1 MRKRFKQVS
10 TGLTLVCNREDVIKQ
25 YEKYPKEYAKL
36 LNDKIEDGD
45 LLDFVTL
52 EVKDRVLVY
61 LNDDELD
68 TKLERIVA
76 RIVSG
81 VFTESLEG
89 KGGELARNISSVSDN
104 GQTVSYSDK
113 VKSYLVSTDDPELFS
128 GFSKLLTPYRRVN
141 VATR

>member
-1 MRKRFKQVS
+1 MTDSSQETR
-10 TGLTLVCNREDVIKQ
+10 I
-25 YEKYPKEYAKL
+25 KEYAKL

-61 LNDDELD
+61 LNDEVLD

-81 VFTESLEG
+81 VFTESLDS
-89 KGGELARNISSVSDN
+89 KDGELEHNISSVSDN

-113 VKSYLVSTDDPELFS
+113 VKSYLVSTDDSELFS
-128 GFSKLLTPYRRVN
+128 GFSKLLAPYRRVN
-141 VATR
+141 VAS

>member
-1 MRKRFKQVS
+1 MADSSQEAR
-10 TGLTLVCNREDVIKQ
+10 I
-25 YEKYPKEYAKL
+25 KEYAKL

-61 LNDDELD
+61 LNDEVLD

-81 VFTESLEG
+81 VFTESLES
-89 KGGELARNISSVSDN
+89 KDGELEHNISSVSDN
-104 GQTVSYSDK
+104 GQTISYSDK
-113 VKSYLVSTDDPELFS
+113 VKSYLISTDDSELFS
-128 GFSKLLTPYRRVN
+128 GFSKLLAPYRRVN
-141 VATR
+141 VAS

>member
-1 MRKRFKQVS
+1 MADSSQETR
-10 TGLTLVCNREDVIKQ
+10 I
-25 YEKYPKEYAKL
+25 KEYAKL
-36 LNDKIEDGD
+36 LNNKIEDGD

-68 TKLERIVA
+68 TKFERIVA

-81 VFTESLEG
+81 GVFTESLES
-89 KGGELARNISSVSDN
+89 KDGELAHNISSVSDN

-113 VKSYLVSTDDPELFS
+113 VKSYLVSADDSELFS
-128 GFSKLLTPYRRVN
+128 GFSKLLAPYRRVN
-141 VATR
+141 VTTR

>member
-1 MRKRFKQVS
+1 MTDSSQETR
-10 TGLTLVCNREDVIKQ
+10 I
-25 YEKYPKEYAKL
+25 KEYAKL

-61 LNDDELD
+61 LNDEVLD

-81 VFTESLEG
+81 VFTESLES
-89 KGGELARNISSVSDN
+89 KNGELENNISSVSDN
-104 GQTVSYSDK
+104 GQTISYSDK
-113 VKSYLVSTDDPELFS
+113 VKSYLVSTDDSELFS
-128 GFSKLLTPYRRVN
+128 GFSKLLAPYRRVN
-141 VATR
+141 VAS

>member
-1 MRKRFKQVS
+1 MTDSSQEAR
-10 TGLTLVCNREDVIKQ
+10 I
-25 YEKYPKEYAKL
+25 KEYAKL

-61 LNDDELD
+61 LNDELLD

-81 VFTESLEG
+81 VFTESLES
-89 KGGELARNISSVSDN
+89 KDGELEHNISSVSDN
-104 GQTVSYSDK
+104 GQTISYSDK
-113 VKSYLVSTDDPELFS
+113 VKSYLVSTDDSELFS
-128 GFSKLLTPYRRVN
+128 GFSKLLAPYRRVN
-141 VATR
+141 VAS

>member
-1 MRKRFKQVS
+1 MTDSSQDTR
-10 TGLTLVCNREDVIKQ
+10 I
-25 YEKYPKEYAKL
+25 KEYAKL

-61 LNDDELD
+61 LNDNELD

-81 VFTESLEG
+81 IFTESLES
-89 KGGELARNISSVSDN
+89 KDGELEHNISSVSDN

-113 VKSYLVSTDDPELFS
+113 VKSYLVSTDDSELFS
-128 GFSKLLTPYRRVN
+128 GFSKLLAPYRRVN
-141 VATR
+141 VAS

>member
-1 MRKRFKQVS
+1 MTDSSQETR
-10 TGLTLVCNREDVIKQ
+10 I
-25 YEKYPKEYAKL
+25 KEYAKI

-61 LNDDELD
+61 LNDEKLD

-81 VFTESLEG
+81 VFTESLES
-89 KGGELARNISSVSDN
+89 KDGELEHNISSVSDN
-104 GQTVSYSDK
+104 GQTISYSDK
-113 VKSYLVSTDDPELFS
+113 VKSYLVSTDDSELFS
-128 GFSKLLTPYRRVN
+128 GFSKLLAPYRRVN
-141 VATR
+141 VAS

>member
-1 MRKRFKQVS
+1 MTDSSQETR
-10 TGLTLVCNREDVIKQ
+10 I
-25 YEKYPKEYAKL
+25 KEYAKL

-61 LNDDELD
+61 LNDEVLD

-81 VFTESLEG
+81 IFTESLES
-89 KGGELARNISSVSDN
+89 KDGELEHNISSVSDN

-113 VKSYLVSTDDPELFS
+113 VKSYLVSTDDSELFS
-128 GFSKLLTPYRRVN
+128 GFSKLLAPYRRVN
-141 VATR
+141 VAS

>member
-1 MRKRFKQVS
+1 MTDSSQETR
-10 TGLTLVCNREDVIKQ
+10 I
-25 YEKYPKEYAKL
+25 KEYAKL

-61 LNDDELD
+61 LNDGVLD

-81 VFTESLEG
+81 VFTESLES
-89 KGGELARNISSVSDN
+89 KDGELEHNISSVSDN
-104 GQTVSYSDK
+104 GQTISYSDK
-113 VKSYLVSTDDPELFS
+113 VKSYLVSTDDSELFS
-128 GFSKLLTPYRRVN
+128 GFSKLLAPYRRVN
-141 VATR
+141 VAS

>member
-1 MRKRFKQVS
+1 MTDSSQEAR
-10 TGLTLVCNREDVIKQ
+10 I
-25 YEKYPKEYAKL
+25 KEYAKL

-61 LNDDELD
+61 LNDEVLD

-81 VFTESLEG
+81 VFTESLES
-89 KGGELARNISSVSDN
+89 KDGELEHNISSVSDN
-104 GQTVSYSDK
+104 GQTISYSDK
-113 VKSYLVSTDDPELFS
+113 VKSYLVSTDDSELFS
-128 GFSKLLTPYRRVN
+128 GFSKLLAPYRRVN
-141 VATR
+141 IAS

>member
-1 MRKRFKQVS
+1 MTDSSQETR
-10 TGLTLVCNREDVIKQ
+10 I
-25 YEKYPKEYAKL
+25 KEYAKL

-61 LNDDELD
+61 LNDEVLD

-81 VFTESLEG
+81 VFTESLES
-89 KGGELARNISSVSDN
+89 KYGELEHNISSVSDN
-104 GQTVSYSDK
+104 GQTISYSDK
-113 VKSYLVSTDDPELFS
+113 VKSYLVSTDDSELFS
-128 GFSKLLTPYRRVN
+128 GFSKLLAPYRRVN
-141 VATR
+141 VAS

>member
-1 MRKRFKQVS
+1 MTDSSQETR
-10 TGLTLVCNREDVIKQ
+10 IK
-25 YEKYPKEYAKL
+25 KYAKL

-61 LNDDELD
+61 LNDEVLD

-81 VFTESLEG
+81 VFTESLES
-89 KGGELARNISSVSDN
+89 KDGELEHNISSVSDN
-104 GQTVSYSDK
+104 GQTISYSDK
-113 VKSYLVSTDDPELFS
+113 VKSYLVSTDDSELFS
-128 GFSKLLTPYRRVN
+128 GFSKLLAPYRRVN
-141 VATR
+141 VAS

>member
-1 MRKRFKQVS
+1 MTDSSQETR
-10 TGLTLVCNREDVIKQ
+10 I
-25 YEKYPKEYAKL
+25 KEYAKL

-61 LNDDELD
+61 LNDEVLD

-81 VFTESLEG
+81 VFTESIES
-89 KGGELARNISSVSDN
+89 KDGELEHNISSVSDN
-104 GQTVSYSDK
+104 GQTISYSDK
-113 VKSYLVSTDDPELFS
+113 VKSYLVSTDDSELFS
-128 GFSKLLTPYRRVN
+128 GFSKLLAPYRRVN
-141 VATR
+141 VAS